1 MDSHLRGFEVR
12 VGYPPD
18 CNSVAPARKLE
29 EPERLEPEDSERLES
44 EDSERLEIA
53 AASGELALLYCHLS
67 HLSLPDVG
75 PGLFV
80 HSAQQT
86 VAGLRGDLPT
96 RIEGAVGHAL
106 GTPVVVFGSDGGGA
120 LFALSRADGATVYR
134 LPVGRVD
141 GQTYRPAPSTS
152 TPTEVLAPN
161 LQAFLTYVEG
171 QLRQQ
176 A

>member
-1 MDSHLRGFEVR
+1 MDSHLRGFEAR

-18 CNSVAPARKLE
+18 CNTVAPARKLE
-29 EPERLEPEDSERLES
+29 EPERREPEE
-44 EDSERLEIA
+44 SERLEIA

-96 RIEGAVGHAL
+96 RIEGAVDHAL

-161 LQAFLTYVEG
+161 LRAFLTYVEG

-176 A
+176 T